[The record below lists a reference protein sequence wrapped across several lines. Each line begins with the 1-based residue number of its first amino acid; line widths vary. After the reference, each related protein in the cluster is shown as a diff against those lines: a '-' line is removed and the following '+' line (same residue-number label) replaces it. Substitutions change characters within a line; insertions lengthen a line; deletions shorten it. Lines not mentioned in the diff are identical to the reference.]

1 MATVQGITAAAS
13 IMPVFVTT
21 GAEARPTTPGKVMWI
36 GSSTKPTNMIEGD
49 IWMRVPTT
57 GPVAPTITTTVLN
70 TITQG
75 ASFTQSLAVS
85 GTSPFTF
92 SLAAGSLPAGLSLNS
107 STGAITGTPTAA
119 GSYSF
124 TIQANNAVGSDT
136 QAYTGTVT
144 ASAVV
149 PNITTTALDS
159 LTQGTAFSQSLAA
172 TGTSPLTWTISAG
185 TLPSGL
191 SLNGST
197 GVISGTPTGSGA
209 YSFTVQATNTA
220 GNDTQAYSGTIASS
234 GVAPT
239 ITTTSLNTITQGT
252 AFSQTLNKTGSTPMT
267 WGISAGTL
275 PAGLSINSSTG
286 VISGTASV
294 SGSYSFTVQATNSF
308 GSDTQAF
315 TGTIMAGSGSD
326 VYSIFGSSVPA
337 TLTSYTD
344 AVAGDWL
351 THTFYEY
358 GSLTALPSGTKI
370 IGARL
375 YVPSDSGHIG
385 QIWYAALIKNLTGSY
400 PHDGTFPYTQYNSN
414 GTKKA
419 GSALVAGWNEILFDV
434 EHDVVHAP
442 GTWYIGTQIGDGSR
456 YMANS
461 SLTTSS
467 IQNPQGKNFFLSETG
482 GADISRHFYNSST
495 GSPIKWYGIDTL
507 VRIPA

>member
-1 MATVQGITAAAS
+1 
-13 IMPVFVTT
+13 MPVFITT
-21 GAEARPTTPGKVMWI
+21 GSETRPTTPGKVLWI

-49 IWMRVPTT
+49 IWFRVPTT

-75 ASFTQSLAVS
+75 VSFTQSLAVS

-92 SLAAGSLPAGLSLNS
+92 SLAAGSLPAGLSLNAT
-107 STGAITGTPTAA
+107 TGVISGTPTSS

-124 TIQANNAVGSDT
+124 TIQANNATGSDT
-136 QAYTGTVT
+136 QAYTGTVS
-144 ASAVV
+144 ASAVA
-149 PNITTTALDS
+149 PTITTTVLDS
-159 LTQGTAFSQSLAA
+159 LTQSTAFSQTLAA

-185 TLPSGL
+185 SLPAGL
-191 SLNGST
+191 SLGSST

-239 ITTTSLNTITQGT
+239 ITTTSLSAMTQGV

-267 WGISAGTL
+267 WGVSAGTI
-275 PAGLSINSSTG
+275 PAGLSVNSSTG
-286 VISGTASV
+286 VISGTPSG

-308 GSDTQAF
+308 GSDTQLF
-315 TGTIMAGSGSD
+315 TGTITASADSD
-326 VYSIFGSSVPA
+326 VYSIFGTTVPA

-344 AVAGDWL
+344 AVSGDWM
-351 THTFYEY
+351 THTFYQY
-358 GSLTALPSGTKI
+358 GALTALPSGSKI

-375 YVPSDSGHIG
+375 YVPSGSAHIG
-385 QIWYAALIKNLTGSY
+385 QIWYAALIRNLTDSY
-400 PHDGTFPYTQYNSN
+400 PHAGTFPYTQYNTN

-419 GSALVAGWNEILFDV
+419 GSALVAGWNEILFDA
-434 EHDVVHAP
+434 EADVPSSP

-456 YMANS
+456 YMANA

-467 IQNPQGKNFFLSETG
+467 IQNAQGKNIFLAETG